1 MLYYF
6 LPPHRPDLGDDQS
19 LCPGEVIVFDPGI
32 GGVTYLWQDGSTGS
46 SYQTMQQVVV
56 VLIISNV
63 CGTSIDTAVVIE
75 STDGPMVDLGPD
87 VHACEGETI
96 TIPSGISGVTYLWQD

>member
-1 MLYYF
+1 MCI
-6 LPPHRPDLGDDQS
+6 RDS
-19 LCPGEVIVFDPGI
+19 
-32 GGVTYLWQDGSTGS
+32 LWQDGSTGPT
-46 SYQTMQQVVV
+46 YQTTQQVVV

-96 TIPSGISGVTYLWQD
+96 TIPSGISGVTYLWQDGSGADEYVASASGWVLSLIHI